1 MFEKSCTDDRSDP
14 QTSHRFSRSLRWR
27 GICHYLTHTNAQGA
41 IEVAKLIQQEI
52 TRIAIPHLKSEVS
65 DRLTLSL
72 GISTSIPDRQIDA
85 EFLVSAADRA
95 LYAAKEKGRNSYY
108 ILSL

>member
-1 MFEKSCTDDRSDP
+1 
-14 QTSHRFSRSLRWR
+14 
-27 GICHYLTHTNAQGA
+27 
-41 IEVAKLIQQEI
+41 
-52 TRIAIPHLKSEVS
+52 VS